1 MDNRSFRWITSI
13 VVGRVLD
20 TMRVR
25 DEVPRLLDG
34 QAVLTVSK
42 TYMLVLVGP
51 RILQWLIRSLRKS
64 IRLGDHLFVG

>member
-1 MDNRSFRWITSI
+1 MDNRSFSWITSI

-20 TMRVR
+20 TMQVR

-64 IRLGDHLFVG
+64 IRLRDHLFVG